1 MNPTSTLKYRSD
13 IDGLRALAVLL
24 VVGYHAFPTVVP
36 SGFIGVDIFF
46 VISGFL
52 ISNII
57 FDGVIERHFSLI
69 HFYSRRVRRIF
80 PALILVLVS
89 CLLVGW
95 LLLWQN
101 EYQQLAK
108 HTQGAALFIS
118 NFLLWLESGYFDA
131 AAEVKPLLH
140 LWSLGIEEQFYLIW
154 PILIWIIFRFKANAL
169 FLIIAFAAVSFGVS
183 LWLLRTNAVSAFYL
197 PQSRC
202 WELLAGSLLAY
213 LTNAK
218 VASRSSLVQSLQKN
232 WLHNKRFC
240 HLTAV
245 SGVVLLILSVA
256 LINQTKV
263 FPGYWALLPTLT
275 AVCLIHSGQTSN
287 LNALILKNPVVVWF
301 GLISFPLYLWHW
313 PLLTFARIA
322 QSDTPH
328 WTVRLGLVVVSILLA
343 WLTYEFVEKRFR
355 NETRAR
361 AKVMALLIFMMC
373 LGALGTLIVM
383 DKGVST
389 RPVELNGQRLKA
401 TAPDGGIGVAM
412 RDQCGLAKDNIP
424 DVYHCL
430 SDPRETPS
438 FAIIG
443 DSKAL
448 ALLPGLIR
456 TSTPEGRWLSI
467 NGVTPAFSDSPIK
480 ERDEK
485 ALRLSIQALN
495 NNQDIRVVAI
505 VNGARTLLTPRG
517 YNEDALLRASNFDAV
532 LQEIDRSIQQLVAGG
547 KKLILVLDNPTL
559 ANPED
564 CLVRD
569 TGFKWLNQA
578 ITKTNTRCSVSIARH
593 TEITTRYRDLFESLK
608 QKYPGSIS
616 IFDTAPFVC
625 DAASERC
632 TTFKDGRL
640 MYSYTDHISDH
651 AAGLIGQ
658 GLNALARQ
666 LVQASQTNR

>member
-1 MNPTSTLKYRSD
+1 MNPANTVKYRPD

-57 FDGVIERHFSLI
+57 FNGILEKNFSLT
-69 HFYSRRVRRIF
+69 HFYSRRIRRIF
-80 PALILVLVS
+80 PALTLVLAS
-89 CLLVGW
+89 CLLFGW
-95 LLLWQN
+95 FLLWQD

-218 VASRSSLVQSLQKN
+218 VANRSSLVQSLQKN

-245 SGVVLLILSVA
+245 SGVMLLILSVA

-287 LNALILKNPVVVWF
+287 FNALILKNPVVVWF

-373 LGALGTLIVM
+373 LGALGTMIVM

-401 TAPDGGIGVAM
+401 TA
-412 RDQCGLAKDNIP
+412 
-424 DVYHCL
+424 
-430 SDPRETPS
+430 
-438 FAIIG
+438 
-443 DSKAL
+443 
-448 ALLPGLIR
+448 
-456 TSTPEGRWLSI
+456 
-467 NGVTPAFSDSPIK
+467 
-480 ERDEK
+480 
-485 ALRLSIQALN
+485 
-495 NNQDIRVVAI
+495 
-505 VNGARTLLTPRG
+505 
-517 YNEDALLRASNFDAV
+517 
-532 LQEIDRSIQQLVAGG
+532 
-547 KKLILVLDNPTL
+547 
-559 ANPED
+559 
-564 CLVRD
+564 
-569 TGFKWLNQA
+569 
-578 ITKTNTRCSVSIARH
+578 
-593 TEITTRYRDLFESLK
+593 
-608 QKYPGSIS
+608 
-616 IFDTAPFVC
+616 
-625 DAASERC
+625 
-632 TTFKDGRL
+632 
-640 MYSYTDHISDH
+640 TD
-651 AAGLIGQ
+651 
-658 GLNALARQ
+658 
-666 LVQASQTNR
+666 

>member
-1 MNPTSTLKYRSD
+1 MNPTITPKYRPD

-24 VVGYHAFPTVVP
+24 VVGYHAFPTLVP

-57 FDGVIERHFSLI
+57 FDGVLERNFSLT
-69 HFYSRRVRRIF
+69 HFYSRRIRRIF
-80 PALILVLVS
+80 PALILVLTS

-154 PILIWIIFRFKANAL
+154 PIIVWIIFRFRANAL
-169 FLIIAFAAVSFGVS
+169 FLIIALAATSFAVNLG
-183 LWLLRTNAVSAFYL
+183 LLRTNSVSAFYL

-218 VASRSSLVQSLQKN
+218 VASHSSLIQSLQKN
-232 WLHNKRFC
+232 WLHNERFC
-240 HLTAV
+240 HLTAAL
-245 SGVVLLILSVA
+245 GLVLLVLSVL

-263 FPGYWALLPTLT
+263 FPGYWALLPIMS

-287 LNALILKNPVVVWF
+287 LNAFIFKNPISVWF

-322 QSDTPH
+322 QSDTPD
-328 WTVRLGLVVVSILLA
+328 WTIRLCLVMVSILLA
-343 WLTYEFVEKRFR
+343 WITYQGIEKRFR
-355 NETRAR
+355 KEAQVR
-361 AKVMALLIFMMC
+361 AKVIALLGAMLC
-373 LGALGTLIVM
+373 LGVLGTLIIM

-401 TAPDGGIGVAM
+401 TATDGGIGIAM
-412 RDQCGLAKDNIP
+412 SDQCGLAKENIP

-430 SDPRETPS
+430 SDPRETPN
-438 FAIIG
+438 FAMIG

-456 TSTPEGRWLSI
+456 TSAHMGRWLSI

-480 ERDEK
+480 DRDEK
-485 ALRLSIQALN
+485 ALALSIQALN
-495 NNQDIRVVAI
+495 NNKDIKVVAI

-517 YNEDALLRASNFDAV
+517 YNEDALMRASNFDAV
-532 LQEIDRSIQQLVAGG
+532 LTEIDRSIQQLVTGG

-578 ITKTNTRCSVSIARH
+578 ITKINTRCSVSIARH
-593 TEITTRYRDLFESLK
+593 AEITARYRDLFEGLK
-608 QKYPGSIS
+608 HKYPGAIS

-625 DAASERC
+625 DVASERC

-640 MYSYTDHISDH
+640 MYSYTDHISDY

-658 GLNALARQ
+658 GLNALAQKLIQQGPTSR
-666 LVQASQTNR
+666 

>member
-1 MNPTSTLKYRSD
+1 MNPANTVKYRPD

-57 FDGVIERHFSLI
+57 FNGILEKNFSLT
-69 HFYSRRVRRIF
+69 HFYSRRIRRIF
-80 PALILVLVS
+80 PALTLVLAS
-89 CLLVGW
+89 CLLFGW
-95 LLLWQN
+95 FLLWQD

-140 LWSLGIEEQFYLIW
+140 LWSLGIEEQFYFVW
-154 PILIWIIFRFKANAL
+154 PIIVWIIFRFRASAL
-169 FLIIAFAAVSFGVS
+169 FLILALAATSFLVN

-213 LTNAK
+213 LTNTN
-218 VASRSSLVQSLQKN
+218 VASQSKLVRALQKN
-232 WLHNKRFC
+232 WLNNARLSHF
-240 HLTAV
+240 TAIA
-245 SGVVLLILSVA
+245 GVTLLVLSVW
-256 LINQTKV
+256 LIDQTKV
-263 FPGYWALLPTLT
+263 FPGYWALLPILS

-287 LNALILKNPVVVWF
+287 LNALVLKNPVLVWF

-328 WTVRLGLVVVSILLA
+328 WIIRLSLVALSILLA
-343 WLTYEFVEKRFR
+343 WLTYQVVEKRFR
-355 NETRAR
+355 QETQVRV
-361 AKVMALLIFMMC
+361 KIIILLAATLC
-373 LGALGTLIVM
+373 LGAIGTLIVVN
-383 DKGVST
+383 KGVST
-389 RPVELNGQRLKA
+389 RAIEVNGHRLKA
-401 TAPDGGIGVAM
+401 TASDGGIGVAM
-412 RDQCGLAKDNIP
+412 TDRCGLAKENIP

-430 SDPRETPS
+430 SDPRETPI

-456 TSTPEGRWLSI
+456 TSAAQGRWLSI

-480 ERDEK
+480 VRDEK
-485 ALRLSIQALN
+485 ALGLSIQALN
-495 NNQDIRVVAI
+495 DNKDIKVVAI

-517 YNEDALLRASNFDAV
+517 YNEAALMRASNFDAV
-532 LQEIDRSIQQLVAGG
+532 LQEVDRSIKQLVLGG
-547 KKLILVLDNPTL
+547 KKIILVLDNPTL

-569 TGFKWLNQA
+569 TGFAWLNQTF
-578 ITKTNTRCSVSIARH
+578 TKTNTRCSVSIARH
-593 TEITTRYRDLFESLK
+593 TEITTRYRNLFEVLK
-608 QKYPGSIS
+608 QKYPDSIS

-625 DAASERC
+625 DSASERC
-632 TTFKDGRL
+632 ETFKDGRL
-640 MYSYTDHISDH
+640 MYSYTDHISDYS
-651 AAGLIGQ
+651 AGLIGQ

-666 LVQASQTNR
+666 LVEPGTGNR